1 MSGQST
7 ALIAQNDVT
16 KLAKQLGFNELS
28 FYFYD
33 IYSDSQSE
41 LSRRLDGIMAS
52 VGYGDVVIYQS
63 PTWNG
68 REFDQAFI
76 SKLKILQAKLITFI
90 HDVPPLMFPSNYYLM
105 PSISTCII
113 SPMWLS
119 CLLSRC
125 GISFW
130 QRV

>member
-1 MSGQST
+1 M
-7 ALIAQNDVT
+7 IAQNDVT

-41 LSRRLDGIMAS
+41 LSRRLTVSWAS

-76 SKLKILQAKLITFI
+76 SKLKILHKLI
-90 HDVPPLMFPSNYYLM
+90 YL
-105 PSISTCII
+105 
-113 SPMWLS
+113 
-119 CLLSRC
+119 
-125 GISFW
+125 
-130 QRV
+130 